1 MDGSESA
8 GRIGGDGD
16 LRVGV
21 PRTLSGGSLSR
32 TPADVTGLC
41 DLGAVPEMTRAIVMT
56 LDDRRRFSEH
66 FARVPTPR
74 MAVGDE
80 GIVKMVD
87 GTTDDCRSHSP
98 AAITT
103 ETNTTTTGKGTIQTR
118 AEAPSRVPLS
128 FSVESIM
135 AGTVRRCSRPVDNT
149 LHTANTV
156 DDPTTTRFSVD
167 NILSPVCVNRTSPSS
182 LSPGRCRF
190 TGVALTSQV
199 PTVKLTSGVGL
210 NSAWMPAGS
219 DYSSRQG
226 NNYGVSAS
234 VRDWVCQRSCV
245 QVSLQMSAPAF
256 VCLCVRAD
264 TGTYRQLLLC
274 KYYIYIYMI

>member
-1 MDGSESA
+1 MRRSLLKLGSGRHYDISSAIMDGSESA
-8 GRIGGDGD
+8 GRIDGDGD

-41 DLGAVPEMTRAIVMT
+41 ELGAVPEMTRAIVMT
-56 LDDRRRFSEH
+56 LDDRRPFSEH
-66 FARVPTPR
+66 FSRVPTPR

-87 GTTDDCRSHSP
+87 GPTDDCRTHSP

-118 AEAPSRVPLS
+118 AEGPSPSRVPLS

-149 LHTANTV
+149 LHTANPV
-156 DDPTTTRFSVD
+156 DDLTTTRFSVD
-167 NILSPVCVNRTSPSS
+167 NILSPVCVNRTSPLS

-199 PTVKLTSGVGL
+199 PTVKLTSGV
-210 NSAWMPAGS
+210 NSAWMPAGP
-219 DYSSRQG
+219 DYSTRQG
-226 NNYGVSAS
+226 TNYGVSVS
-234 VRDWVCQRSCV
+234 VRVC
-245 QVSLQMSAPAF
+245 
-256 VCLCVRAD
+256 VCACA
-264 TGTYRQLLLC
+264 TA
-274 KYYIYIYMI
+274 